1 MKVENLE
8 ERVKELSFHLA
19 GELKDLNK
27 VRLAVQI
34 AYGSMVA
41 KLFEDVIRESVEE
54 CFMENRYATNSMTD
68 DDYGGG

>member
-54 CFMENRYATNSMTD
+54 CFMENRYANKPYD
-68 DDYGGG
+68 DGYGGG